1 MAKVVQTVR
10 FLIGVSLVAG
20 GAILAGPFVSAVV
33 LAYCRSLDSSATGSV
48 PSASEPEAVGLEGQS
63 APVHTNRSFGGA
75 GSHTI
80 PDSRPA
86 GLFGSA
92 GQTSDLTIEET
103 PLSSAVAQSIQAPPS
118 LPQAYLPPTPPPPLP
133 VRPDDRS
140 HAAPG
145 LDTTYRSTLD
155 IPPPPLLDAQAP
167 PPLTVGWSAHNPPL
181 AATGGASL
189 PSQESSPLTEAA
201 LAPVVPPSPAAT
213 AVIVRDGDDLTSIA
227 TRVYGHP
234 GAASAIWAANRDRLP
249 SPELLP
255 IGLELR
261 MPPSWTVPAT
271 RLGRGSES
279 IEPNAA
285 IVQAGMPQRD
295 NGAGVLPAASWLATP
310 PPSQAIAPV
319 PGPVRPGTVR
329 VGLGESLA
337 SLAQRFY
344 GDRARADSIWAA
356 NRDRLRSPELL
367 VPGMELRLP

>member
-1 MAKVVQTVR
+1 MAKLVQTVR

-20 GAILAGPFVSAVV
+20 GAILAGPFVSSVV
-33 LAYCRSLDSSATGSV
+33 VAYCRSLDSSATGSV
-48 PSASEPEAVGLEGQS
+48 PEAIGVEGQS
-63 APVHTNRSFGGA
+63 APVYANRSFGGA
-75 GSHTI
+75 GSHAI

-86 GLFGSA
+86 GLFGST
-92 GQTSDLTIEET
+92 GQTAGLKREET

-118 LPQAYLPPTPPPPLP
+118 LPEAYLPPAPPPPLP
-133 VRPDDRS
+133 VRPDDGS
-140 HAAPG
+140 NAAPG

-155 IPPPPLLDAQAP
+155 IPPPPLLDAQSP
-167 PPLTVGWSAHNPPL
+167 PPLAVGWSAHNVPL
-181 AATGGASL
+181 AAAGRASL
-189 PSQESSPLTEAA
+189 PPGSPPPTEAKW
-201 LAPVVPPSPAAT
+201 APAVPLSPPPT
-213 AVIVRDGDDLTSIA
+213 AVVVRDGDDLTSIA

-234 GAASAIWAANRDRLP
+234 GAAAAIWAANRDRLP
-249 SPELLP
+249 NPELLP

-271 RLGRGSES
+271 RFGRGSES

-285 IVQAGMPQRD
+285 IVQAGMPQIG
-295 NGAGVLPAASWLATP
+295 NGAGVLPVASWLAAPLP
-310 PPSQAIAPV
+310 PQAIAPV
-319 PGPVRPGTVR
+319 TGPMRPVTIR
-329 VGLGESLA
+329 VGPGESLA